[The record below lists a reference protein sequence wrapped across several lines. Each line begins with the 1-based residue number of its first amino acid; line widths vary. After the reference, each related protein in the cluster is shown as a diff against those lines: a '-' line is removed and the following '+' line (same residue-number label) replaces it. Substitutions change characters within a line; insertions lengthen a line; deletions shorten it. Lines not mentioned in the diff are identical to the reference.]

1 MKGIVVENQKTK
13 PTLVWS
19 DVDDVEIGPDEVLVD
34 VHASAVNR
42 ADLMQARGAYPPPPG
57 ASPILGLE
65 MAGVVVD
72 VGDNVADWQEG
83 DRVCALLPGGGY
95 AQQVSVPADMLIS
108 LPDDWSFAQGAALP
122 EVWLTAYVNLFL
134 EGKLQ
139 PGETLLVHAAGSGV
153 GTAAIQL
160 GKAVGATVYATAG
173 AAFKLERC
181 KALGA
186 DLTINY
192 KEQDFAQE
200 IMAVSDGVDVILDPV
215 AAAYL
220 ERNVEVLKRFG
231 RLILIGLLSGIS
243 APLNMAHMLRK
254 RLTIVGST
262 LRTRPLDEKVS
273 ITRQFAEQFMPQLKS
288 GELQTIIDTTFPIEQ
303 AQAAHEYV
311 AANKNLG
318 KVILIVE

>member
-139 PGETLLVHAAGSGV
+139 SGETLLVHAAGSGV